1 MTTSR
6 TLGTDQPVDDWGG
19 NSPTS
24 SATQQ
29 HRQPIQWLF
38 TLIRRGPLWTFFL
51 ITFAVAWGFV
61 PFGSFGAFSP
71 LLAALVVIPITQ
83 GMSGLRQL
91 GSRLLR
97 WRVSWHWYAL
107 AIGVPL
113 AVFMIAVPLTV
124 ALGAPAPSLGQL
136 APWYSVVMAFAL
148 RLVNPMDGP
157 IGEEPGFRG
166 FAQPGLQASR
176 SPLAAT
182 AILGVVVSLWHLP
195 LVLMPQFDL
204 PPLGLLTTFAITFW
218 YAWLF
223 NRTGGSVLLT
233 VLAHATQGIVHPATF
248 WDDAAFGNRE
258 FVLECALWCAF
269 ALGLVLCDWK
279 FWHRR
284 PDTDVAASPNSERF
298 VMTQRPVLPPAT
310 GTRTPGQ
317 GPPVSA
323 TLPPTPPRRCGHCRA
338 SSGLP
343 HPRSRSNQYRFTSR
357 TR

>member
-1 MTTSR
+1 MSTSR
-6 TLGTDQPVDDWGG
+6 TLGTDRPLDEGG
-19 NSPTS
+19 GSSPTI
-24 SATQQ
+24 SATRQ
-29 HRQPIQWLF
+29 HRQPIQGLF
-38 TLIRRGPLWTFFL
+38 ALIRRGPLWTFFL
-51 ITFAVAWGFV
+51 ITFAVAWGFI

-71 LLAALVVIPITQ
+71 LVAALIVIPITQ
-83 GMSGLRQL
+83 GMTGLRRL

-97 WRVSWHWYAL
+97 WRVSWRWYAL

-136 APWYSVVMAFAL
+136 APWYSVVMVFAL

-166 FAQPGLQASR
+166 FAQPSLQASR
-176 SPLAAT
+176 SPLVAT
-182 AILGVVVSLWHLP
+182 GILGVVVSLWHLP

-204 PPLGLLTTFAITFW
+204 PPLGLLTTFVITFW
-218 YAWLF
+218 YGWLF

-248 WDDAAFGNRE
+248 WNDPAFGNRE
-258 FVLECALWCAF
+258 FVLECVLWCAL

-284 PDTDVAASPNSERF
+284 PVSDGTARPARSLPADRVDRSP
-298 VMTQRPVLPPAT
+298 TAHT
-310 GTRTPGQ
+310 
-317 GPPVSA
+317 
-323 TLPPTPPRRCGHCRA
+323 
-338 SSGLP
+338 SGLA
-343 HPRSRSNQYRFTSR
+343 
-357 TR
+357 

>member
-6 TLGTDQPVDDWGG
+6 TLDTGRPVDDRGRS
-19 NSPTS
+19 NPRTSPTER
-24 SATQQ
+24 
-29 HRQPIQWLF
+29 HMQPVQWLF
-38 TLIRRGPLWTFFL
+38 TLVRRGPLWTFFL
-51 ITFAVAWGFV
+51 ITFAVAWGFI

-71 LLAALVVIPITQ
+71 LVAAVIVIPITQ
-83 GMSGLRQL
+83 GMTGLRRL
-91 GSRLLR
+91 GSRLIR
-97 WRVSWHWYAL
+97 WRMSWHWYAV

-113 AVFMIAVPLTV
+113 AVFVIAVPLTV

-136 APWYSVVMAFAL
+136 APWYAVVTVFAL

-166 FAQPGLQASR
+166 FAQPSLQASR

-182 AILGVVVSLWHLP
+182 AILGAVVSLWHLP

-233 VLAHATQGIVHPATF
+233 VLAHATQGIVHPTTF
-248 WDDAAFGNRE
+248 WGDATFGNRE
-258 FVLECALWCAF
+258 FMLECALWCSLAV
-269 ALGLVLCDWK
+269 GLVLCDWK

-284 PDTDVAASPNSERF
+284 PDTDVTAQPAQSQRAELVDRSPSGH
-298 VMTQRPVLPPAT
+298 TA
-310 GTRTPGQ
+310 GQ
-317 GPPVSA
+317 A
-323 TLPPTPPRRCGHCRA
+323 
-338 SSGLP
+338 
-343 HPRSRSNQYRFTSR
+343 
-357 TR
+357 